1 MRRNSG
7 KGRNSK
13 KLGIWLSLLLTVS
26 IAVLAVFRLAGVGES
41 SPSYESSG
49 TSQTL
54 DLSASSGESESAG
67 PSSGSSSA
75 AISETSADWPEESGS
90 AGESYPYPQYPYGYD
105 RLDDA
110 QRELYD
116 LLESGTIT
124 PEQPYYFD
132 PPIPNGESLIAM
144 ELVIAL
150 YEENHST
157 GIWRE
162 NGYFQFYSSTG
173 ELAGIRSERQSD
185 NGGRDQEMMAAFDQA
200 EKEILARLPSPGAPD
215 LEKAKA
221 IAQLIAETTEY
232 YDIAF
237 HPPEDRPLTD
247 EELKFFRNA
256 SDEYGALVNGKAIC
270 TGYTAAFQYLAEKLG
285 LHCLSISGDGGGVPH
300 AWNLLW
306 LDGNW
311 YHVDVTWM
319 DRGGKEDINWSYF
332 LCSDDEM
339 LASRHAEWVWSSS
352 YGLNSYPL
360 FALPAADTP
369 WPDRE
374 SLWPEN

>member
-150 YEENHST
+150 
-157 GIWRE
+157 
-162 NGYFQFYSSTG
+162 
-173 ELAGIRSERQSD
+173 
-185 NGGRDQEMMAAFDQA
+185 
-200 EKEILARLPSPGAPD
+200 
-215 LEKAKA
+215 
-221 IAQLIAETTEY
+221 
-232 YDIAF
+232 
-237 HPPEDRPLTD
+237 
-247 EELKFFRNA
+247 
-256 SDEYGALVNGKAIC
+256 
-270 TGYTAAFQYLAEKLG
+270 
-285 LHCLSISGDGGGVPH
+285 
-300 AWNLLW
+300 
-306 LDGNW
+306 
-311 YHVDVTWM
+311 
-319 DRGGKEDINWSYF
+319 
-332 LCSDDEM
+332 
-339 LASRHAEWVWSSS
+339 
-352 YGLNSYPL
+352 
-360 FALPAADTP
+360 
-369 WPDRE
+369 
-374 SLWPEN
+374 